1 MATWQRASYNVSF
14 FFFFFQS
21 RSEEGEAG
29 WVVRTPYH
37 NPPAQKRTWSGWKKK
52 EGATIIF
59 FLRALKCH
67 LKLPHSNSKT
77 TLSSFPLLGWKTKKQ
92 KRKEESA
99 DNPTQEADSP
109 ASLLA
114 CRVKGVCAPWGECVC
129 VCGCVSLCCRI
140 AARRLS
146 LRLCLLQ
153 SESRAAACLR
163 WRSHWVLKPTSPRT
177 RPLW

>member
-1 MATWQRASYNVSF
+1 MAKSVIQCKF

-52 EGATIIF
+52 RGLQSF
-59 FLRALKCH
+59 FSYAPLNVTSSCPTLTAK
-67 LKLPHSNSKT
+67 PHYHHS
-77 TLSSFPLLGWKTKKQ
+77 LSSVEKQ
-92 KRKEESA
+92 KNRKEKKSLRII
-99 DNPTQEADSP
+99 PPKKRTHLRRC
-109 ASLLA
+109 LLA
-114 CRVKGVCAPWGECVC
+114 EWRVCVRRGGSVCVC